1 MSMKANALNLMTI
14 YRGSI
19 VSISYCL
26 TCHGVNADG
35 KGPRRKIVCPGA
47 CQPSRQPV
55 QRYVQRNDRPWRR
68 EAHGALV
75 IHAAWGEELTDE
87 QIRDVI
93 AYLKSILTVSP
104 PAQST
109 RQ

>member
-1 MSMKANALNLMTI
+1 MASTPMARARAAKLYAPEPANL
-14 YRGSI
+14 
-19 VSISYCL
+19 
-26 TCHGVNADG
+26 
-35 KGPRRKIVCPGA
+35 
-47 CQPSRQPV
+47 QPSRQPV

>member
-47 CQPSRQPV
+47 CQPATFASARTTL
-55 QRYVQRNDRPWRR
+55 R
-68 EAHGALV
+68 
-75 IHAAWGEELTDE
+75 T
-87 QIRDVI
+87 
-93 AYLKSILTVSP
+93 KK
-104 PAQST
+104 
-109 RQ
+109 